1 MKNRQSYTIKHAIQ
15 CLNTLVLRNFFSMPK
30 GILQH
35 ISDPKD
41 IRTLELVDLIQLAQ
55 ELREF
60 IIDIVATK
68 EGHLGASLGVV
79 ELTIALHYVFN
90 TPKDK
95 LIWDVGHQAYGHKIL
110 TGRREIFNTNRQ
122 LGGISGF
129 PKRSESLYDD
139 FGTGHSSTS
148 ISAILGMA
156 LATQIKGIKNMQHIA
171 VIGDASIASGM
182 AFEGLN
188 HAGDTNA
195 NILIILNDNAI
206 GIDPSVGALKKYL
219 TNVKKGTAK
228 DENIFECLNFNYTGP
243 MDGHDLVALIKELK
257 RLKDIEGPKLLHII
271 TTKGKGLQK
280 AEENQVVY
288 HAPGKFNKETGDL
301 WPKTSEIQP
310 PKYQDVFGHTLV
322 ELAENNEKIVGI
334 TPAMPTGSSLK
345 YMMEQLPERAF
356 DVGIAE
362 QHAVTMAGGM
372 AAEGLVPFCNIYS
385 TFLQRAYDQIIHD
398 VALQNLPV
406 IFCLDRAGLVGQD
419 GATHHGIYDMA
430 YLRCIPNLIIFA
442 PLNEIE
448 LRNIMFTAQLGLGHP
463 IAIRYPRGRGVTL
476 DWKQKFNKIPI
487 GISQELKKGTK
498 IAVLSI
504 GHIGNMVSDLL
515 KDVNERD
522 QIGHYNMR
530 FVKPLDTLMLQK
542 IFSTYE
548 SVITIEDGCK
558 MGGFGSAILEYANE
572 IHSFVPIKIF
582 GIEDVF
588 IEQGTVEELHK
599 ISKIDIST
607 LKNYIN
613 NLLNTD

>member
-1 MKNRQSYTIKHAIQ
+1 M
-15 CLNTLVLRNFFSMPK
+15 RNIFSMPK

-35 ISDPKD
+35 INDPKD
-41 IRTLELVDLIQLAQ
+41 IRTLEIVRLLQLAQ

-110 TGRREIFNTNRQ
+110 TGRRDIFNTNRQ

-129 PKRSESLYDD
+129 PKRSESPYDD

-156 LATQIKGIKNMQHIA
+156 LASQIKGEKNIQHIT
-171 VIGDASIASGM
+171 VIGDASIAGGM

-195 NILIILNDNAI
+195 NILIVLNDNAI

-219 TNVKKGTAK
+219 TNVKKGIAK
-228 DENIFECLNFNYTGP
+228 DENIFECLNFNYSGP
-243 MDGHDLVALIKELK
+243 MDGHDLEGLIKELK

-271 TTKGKGLQK
+271 TTKGKGLKK

-288 HAPGKFNKETGDL
+288 HAPGRFNKETGDL
-301 WPKTSEIQP
+301 WPKTSEMQP

-322 ELAENNEKIVGI
+322 ELAKTNENIVGI

-372 AAEGLVPFCNIYS
+372 AAEGLIPFCNIYS
-385 TFLQRAYDQIIHD
+385 TFLQRAYDQVIHD
-398 VALQNLPV
+398 VALQHLPV

-448 LRNIMFTAQLGLGHP
+448 LRNIMFTAQLGLGQP
-463 IAIRYPRGRGVTL
+463 IAIRYPRGRGVIL

-487 GISQELKKGTK
+487 GKSQELKKGTK

-504 GHIGNMVSDLL
+504 GHIGNMVTDAIKDLH
-515 KDVNERD
+515 NSD

-530 FVKPLDTLMLQK
+530 FIKPLDTIALQK
-542 IFSTYE
+542 IFSTYKY
-548 SVITIEDGCK
+548 VVTIEDGCK
-558 MGGFGSAILEYANE
+558 IGGFGSAILEYANE
-572 IHSFVPIKIF
+572 MHSFVPIRIF
-582 GIEDVF
+582 GIEDIF
-588 IEQGTVEELHK
+588 IEQGTIEELHE
-599 ISKIDIST
+599 IAKIDIST

-613 NLLNTD
+613 NLLNTDWHER